1 MPTCLS
7 IFANCRDI
15 FWKKSLISQCFLI
28 TAILV
33 AAPVFAETV
42 TLAQALQGP
51 DHVLLMR
58 HADAPG
64 IGDPAGYVLGN
75 CKTQRN
81 LGERGKQ
88 QAQLLGEWLRA
99 HGVTSAKVVSSP
111 WCRCIDTATGLNFG
125 AINVEPSLGSFFS
138 DVGSSAAQTRE
149 LEKFIA
155 NTLPHKQG
163 KALILVT
170 HQVNILEYSGENVGS
185 GDMILV
191 KVDRQGKVI
200 SANRYSGSLSNS
212 LNKRP

>member
-1 MPTCLS
+1 MTTFPPV
-7 IFANCRDI
+7 FVGGRHA
-15 FWKKSLISQCFLI
+15 FWKKPFIFQYLLAA
-28 TAILV
+28 TMLV
-33 AAPVFAETV
+33 SAPAFAESV

-75 CKTQRN
+75 CQTQRN

-88 QAQLLGEWLRA
+88 QAQQIGEWLRA
-99 HGVTSAKVVSSP
+99 QGVTSAKIVSSP
-111 WCRCIDTATGLNFG
+111 WCRCMDTATGLNFG
-125 AINVEPSLGSFFS
+125 TITVESSLGSFFNDAGNS
-138 DVGSSAAQTRE
+138 TSQTRQ

-163 KALILVT
+163 KVLILVT

-191 KVDRQGKVI
+191 KVDRQGK
-200 SANRYSGSLSNS
+200 ALAATRYSGA
-212 LNKRP
+212 P

>member
-7 IFANCRDI
+7 IFAGCRYVLQ
-15 FWKKSLISQCFLI
+15 KKSLLFQCFLT

-33 AAPVFAETV
+33 AAPAFAETA
-42 TLAQALQGP
+42 TLAHALQGP

-64 IGDPAGYVLGN
+64 MGDPAGYVLGN
-75 CKTQRN
+75 CQTQRN

-88 QAQLLGEWLRA
+88 QAQQLGEWLRA

-125 AINVEPSLGSFFS
+125 AITVEPSLGSFFS
-138 DVGSSAAQTRE
+138 DVGRSTAQTRE

-155 NTLPHKQG
+155 NALSHKQG

-191 KVDRQGKVI
+191 KVDRQGKVM
-200 SANRYSGSLSNS
+200 SANRYSGSL
-212 LNKRP
+212 NKRP